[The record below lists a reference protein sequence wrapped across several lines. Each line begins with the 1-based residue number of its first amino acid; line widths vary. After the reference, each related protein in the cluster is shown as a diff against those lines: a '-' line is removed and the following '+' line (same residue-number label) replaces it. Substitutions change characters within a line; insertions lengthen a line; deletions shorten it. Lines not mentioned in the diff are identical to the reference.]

1 MSALLKIY
9 EKQAYAA
16 MRIMSG
22 FLFLWHGTSKYF
34 SYPRVSPAEGF
45 VLIAGGGIELIGGLL
60 IMIGLFTSP
69 AAFIASGHMAAA
81 YWISHGTNQFF
92 PILNQGELAALYC
105 FVFLFISSKGDGIWS
120 IAGLLK
126 RQKIPRKRIKIK

>member
-1 MSALLKIY
+1 MLGFMKSYENHTYAL
-9 EKQAYAA
+9 
-16 MRIMSG
+16 MRIMAG

-45 VLIAGGGIELIGGLL
+45 VLVAGGAIELIGGLL
-60 IMIGLFTSP
+60 IMVGLFTSP

-81 YWISHGTNQFF
+81 YWISHGTNEFF

-105 FVFLFISSKGDGIWS
+105 FVFLYISSQGDGIWS
-120 IAGLLK
+120 IGGQL
-126 RQKIPRKRIKIK
+126 RR

>member
-1 MSALLKIY
+1 MLGFMKSYENHTYAL
-9 EKQAYAA
+9 
-16 MRIMSG
+16 MRIMAG

-45 VLIAGGGIELIGGLL
+45 VLVVGGGIELIGGLL
-60 IMIGLFTSP
+60 IMVGLFTSP

-81 YWISHGTNQFF
+81 YWISHGTTTFF

-105 FVFLFISSKGDGIWS
+105 FVFLYISSQGDGIWS
-120 IAGLLK
+120 IGGHL
-126 RQKIPRKRIKIK
+126 RR

>member
-1 MSALLKIY
+1 MKAYENQTYAL
-9 EKQAYAA
+9 
-16 MRIMSG
+16 MRIMAG

-34 SYPRVSPAEGF
+34 SFPRVSPAEGF
-45 VLIAGGGIELIGGLL
+45 VLVVGGGIELIGGVL

-81 YWISHGTNQFF
+81 YWIAHGTNGFF

-105 FVFLFISSKGDGIWS
+105 FVFLYISTQGDGVWS
-120 IAGLLK
+120 IGGQIK
-126 RQKIPRKRIKIK
+126 RQ

>member
-1 MSALLKIY
+1 MNFMKTY
-9 EKQAYAA
+9 ENHAYAL
-16 MRIMSG
+16 MRIMAG

-45 VLIAGGGIELIGGLL
+45 VLVVGGGIELIGGLL

-81 YWISHGTNQFF
+81 YWISHGTNDFF
-92 PILNQGELAALYC
+92 PILNEGELAALYC
-105 FVFLFISSKGDGIWS
+105 FVFLYISSKGDGIWS
-120 IAGLLK
+120 LADRLGGQ
-126 RQKIPRKRIKIK
+126 RGN

>member
-1 MSALLKIY
+1 MLDFMKSY
-9 EKQAYAA
+9 EKQTYAL
-16 MRIMSG
+16 MRIMAG

-45 VLIAGGGIELIGGLL
+45 VLVAGGGIELIGGLL

-81 YWISHGTNQFF
+81 YWITHGTNHFF
-92 PILNQGELAALYC
+92 PILNQGELAVLFC

-120 IAGLLK
+120 VGGRLK
-126 RQKIPRKRIKIK
+126 H

>member
-1 MSALLKIY
+1 MLGFLKVY
-9 EKQAYAA
+9 ERQAYAL
-16 MRIMSG
+16 MRIVAG

-45 VLIAGGGIELIGGLL
+45 VLIAGGAIELVGGLL

-81 YWISHGTNQFF
+81 YWISHGTNHFF
-92 PILNQGELAALYC
+92 PILNEGELAALYC
-105 FVFLFISSKGDGIWS
+105 FIFLYISSKGDGIWS
-120 IAGLLK
+120 VGNQLK
-126 RQKIPRKRIKIK
+126 RS

>member
-1 MSALLKIY
+1 MLGFMKAY
-9 EKQAYAA
+9 EKQTYAL
-16 MRIMSG
+16 MRIMVG

-45 VLIAGGGIELIGGLL
+45 VLVAGGGIELVCGVL

-81 YWISHGTNQFF
+81 YWITHGTNDFF
-92 PILNQGELAALYC
+92 PILNQGELAALFC
-105 FVFLFISSKGDGIWS
+105 FVFLYISSKGDGVWS
-120 IAGLLK
+120 IGGQLK
-126 RQKIPRKRIKIK
+126 RQ

>member
-1 MSALLKIY
+1 MLGFMKSYENHTYAL
-9 EKQAYAA
+9 
-16 MRIMSG
+16 MRIMAG

-45 VLIAGGGIELIGGLL
+45 VLVAGGAIELFGGLL
-60 IMIGLFTSP
+60 IMVGLFTSP

-81 YWISHGTNQFF
+81 YWISHGTNEFF

-105 FVFLFISSKGDGIWS
+105 FVFLYISSQGDGIWS
-120 IAGLLK
+120 IGGQL
-126 RQKIPRKRIKIK
+126 RR

>member
-1 MSALLKIY
+1 MKFMKTYENHTYAL
-9 EKQAYAA
+9 
-16 MRIMSG
+16 MRIMAG

-45 VLIAGGGIELIGGLL
+45 VLVVGGGIELIGGLL

-81 YWISHGTNQFF
+81 YWIAHGTNHFF
-92 PILNQGELAALYC
+92 PILNQGELAALFC
-105 FVFLFISSKGDGIWS
+105 FVFLYIASKGDGIWS
-120 IAGLLK
+120 LADRLGAQ
-126 RQKIPRKRIKIK
+126 RGN

>member
-1 MSALLKIY
+1 MSTLLKIY

>member
-1 MSALLKIY
+1 MLGFLKVY
-9 EKQAYAA
+9 ERQAYAL
-16 MRIMSG
+16 MRIVAG

-45 VLIAGGGIELIGGLL
+45 VLVAGGAIELVGGLL

-81 YWISHGTNQFF
+81 YWISHGTNHFF
-92 PILNQGELAALYC
+92 PILNEGELAALYC
-105 FVFLFISSKGDGIWS
+105 FVFLYISSKGDGIWS
-120 IAGLLK
+120 VGIQLK
-126 RQKIPRKRIKIK
+126 RS

>member
-1 MSALLKIY
+1 MLDFMKSY
-9 EKQAYAA
+9 EKQTYAL
-16 MRIMSG
+16 MRIMAG

-45 VLIAGGGIELIGGLL
+45 VLVAGGGIELIGGLL

-81 YWISHGTNQFF
+81 YWITHGTNHFF
-92 PILNQGELAALYC
+92 PILNQGELAALFC
-105 FVFLFISSKGDGIWS
+105 FVFLFLSSKGDGIWS
-120 IAGLLK
+120 VGGRLK
-126 RQKIPRKRIKIK
+126 H

>member
-1 MSALLKIY
+1 MQFMKTYENHTYAL
-9 EKQAYAA
+9 
-16 MRIMSG
+16 MRIIAG

-45 VLIAGGGIELIGGLL
+45 VLVVGGGIELIGGLL

-81 YWISHGTNQFF
+81 YWIAHGTNHFF
-92 PILNQGELAALYC
+92 PILNQGELAALFC
-105 FVFLFISSKGDGIWS
+105 FVFLYIASKGNGIWS
-120 IAGLLK
+120 LADRLGAQ
-126 RQKIPRKRIKIK
+126 RGN

>member
-1 MSALLKIY
+1 MKFMKTY
-9 EKQAYAA
+9 ENHAYAL
-16 MRIMSG
+16 MRIMAG

-45 VLIAGGGIELIGGLL
+45 VLVVGGGIELIGGLL

-81 YWISHGTNQFF
+81 YWISHGTNHFF

-105 FVFLFISSKGDGIWS
+105 FVFLYISSKGDGFWS
-120 IAGLLK
+120 LADRLGGQ
-126 RQKIPRKRIKIK
+126 RGN